1 MRGRIASLMLLY
13 PSMISTGSFL
23 AGPLADL
30 LGARGA
36 AATLAGVALAALALL
51 YFSSPVIKEIRQR

>member
-1 MRGRIASLMLLY
+1 MLLY
-13 PSMISTGSFL
+13 PAMISTGSFL

-36 AATLAGVALAALALL
+36 SVALAAAALLAIALL
-51 YFSSPVIKEIRQR
+51 YFSSPLIKEIRQR

>member
-1 MRGRIASLMLLY
+1 
-13 PSMISTGSFL
+13 MISTGSFL

-36 AATLAGVALAALALL
+36 AAALAGAALAALALL
-51 YFSSPVIKEIRQR
+51 YFSSPVIKEIRQQ